1 MGGFFVDLLATQYN
15 QVCHGINT
23 PLGLRPLPP
32 RGEKI
37 CCSNGFSSPLRR
49 AERKETAL
57 WAVLAKEPACRDGSE
72 AARGLYS

>member
-32 RGEKI
+32 EG
-37 CCSNGFSSPLRR
+37 G
-49 AERKETAL
+49 RKS
-57 WAVLAKEPACRDGSE
+57 AVLTVFPPLLGEVAQS
-72 AARGLYS
+72 ARGVFIPFSKPIKVAAL